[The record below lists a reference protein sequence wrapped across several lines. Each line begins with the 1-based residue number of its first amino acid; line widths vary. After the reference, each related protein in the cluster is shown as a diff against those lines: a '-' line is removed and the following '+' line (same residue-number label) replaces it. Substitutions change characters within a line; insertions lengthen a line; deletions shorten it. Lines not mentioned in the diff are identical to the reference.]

1 MAPLT
6 QAALTNGD
14 CNSTVKRK
22 KQGFLAGLQKILGNL
37 QWQVGYVWQSAYFL
51 KDQNAQSNLFIF
63 YKKKKHL
70 PVIFLSTHSWYVH
83 ILCKVIGL

>member
-37 QWQVGYVWQSAYFL
+37 Q
-51 KDQNAQSNLFIF
+51 
-63 YKKKKHL
+63 
-70 PVIFLSTHSWYVH
+70 
-83 ILCKVIGL
+83 